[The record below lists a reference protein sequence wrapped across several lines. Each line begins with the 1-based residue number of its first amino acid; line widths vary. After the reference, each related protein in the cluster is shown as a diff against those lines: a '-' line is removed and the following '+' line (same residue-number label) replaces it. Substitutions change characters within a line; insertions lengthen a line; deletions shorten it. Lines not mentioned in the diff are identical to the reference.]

1 MSAVER
7 KDKTDATWRWLRTA
21 ALGGSLVLSA
31 LLMAAAVG
39 PSAFRWMAWIGL
51 VPLFLA
57 IRVLSPMRATLAGGA
72 WGFSFYLFASMGAA
86 PTVAAGPVALV
97 LLTAVPAAYTGLAAL
112 SCRAV
117 GFNPVMLAF
126 GWILVEV
133 AFQPLGLRRG
143 LLAGAQGDGVLLHW
157 VGRMLGYVF
166 VAFLVV
172 CANASLLMLL
182 SSARISIPRI
192 RSLPG
197 LTDSQACF
205 APRVFVRATS
215 VAMGQAYPRAP
226 PI

>member
-1 MSAVER
+1 
-7 KDKTDATWRWLRTA
+7 LRTTDHHWLAWVSFIPLFA
-21 ALGGSLVLSA
+21 AVRSLRPS
-31 LLMAAAVG
+31 MAAMAG
-39 PSAFRWMAWIGL
+39 AF
-51 VPLFLA
+51 
-57 IRVLSPMRATLAGGA
+57 
-72 WGFSFYLFASMGAA
+72 WGFCLYLFCIAGA
-86 PTVAAGPVALV
+86 TPVIEPSLFSLT
-97 LLTAVPAAYTGLAAL
+97 LLTVIPAVYTGLAAL
-112 SCRAV
+112 ASRAI
-117 GFNPVMLAF
+117 GFSPVMLAF

-133 AFQPLGLRRG
+133 ALKPLGLHHG

-182 SSARISIPRI
+182 SSVRISIPRI
-192 RSLPG
+192 RSLAG
-197 LTDSQACF
+197 LTDSQACL